1 MKTGILYDQS
11 QNKGLTMISKH
22 ISKFRDILW
31 VDFIAIFAGHN
42 VINEKYL
49 CVLRVEHGEK

>member
-42 VINEKYL
+42 VD
-49 CVLRVEHGEK
+49 